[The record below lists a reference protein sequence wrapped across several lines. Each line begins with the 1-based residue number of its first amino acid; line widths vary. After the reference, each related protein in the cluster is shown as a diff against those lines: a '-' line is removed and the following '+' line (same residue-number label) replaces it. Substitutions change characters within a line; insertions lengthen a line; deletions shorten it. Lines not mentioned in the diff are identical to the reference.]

1 MFDKSKYLQTIVHA
15 SCSIG
20 EIESSASKAFKI
32 DDNDGIAQA
41 IGFHAGMVNKV
52 DYFVANNND
61 IQLIELSDLE
71 ESIQNCHV
79 YIERELKQLREFKGG
94 DITIRDESK
103 IIKAAWKDIKV
114 EFCKKWSGS
123 IAVIE
128 RLYRKTSEL
137 GDDADPSYKLLI
149 VCKDHT
155 DIKMLDA
162 LKGQL
167 LGMMGNV
174 EVCKTKTLS
183 NALIGSAL

>member
-1 MFDKSKYLQTIVHA
+1 MFDKNEYLQIIVHA
-15 SCSIG
+15 TCSVG
-20 EIESSASKAFKI
+20 ATESSTSKAFKI

-41 IGFHAGMVNKV
+41 VGFHAGMVNKV

-61 IQLIELSDLE
+61 VQLIELSDLE

-79 YIERELKQLREFKGG
+79 YIEKELKQLRELKG
-94 DITIRDESK
+94 DEITIRDESK

-137 GDDADPSYKLLI
+137 GDADPSYKLLI

-167 LGMMGNV
+167 SGMMGNV
-174 EVCKTKTLS
+174 VVCKTKTLS
-183 NALIGSAL
+183 SVLIGPAL